1 MPNDHLTVAHMAAT
15 EGETRMVL
23 GKPSD
28 TLVFEDLIMRF
39 SVKELTEIV
48 ERTVEKAREK
58 HIDSTFW
65 QESYTLDAIQNY
77 AMSDEPEIYS
87 R

>member
-48 ERTVEKAREK
+48 ERTVEKAR
-58 HIDSTFW
+58 
-65 QESYTLDAIQNY
+65 
-77 AMSDEPEIYS
+77 
-87 R
+87 